1 MRKSVVSVIVG
12 VLLTGLCAAHAASGH
27 AASGGPQAATDL
39 LKEKMDAVLAVLEKD
54 GIAEADQKKQIMEIV
69 APVIDFELMAKLTLG
84 RANWNRLSGSEQ
96 KEFVELFVDRL
107 KASYL
112 DKTTLYSDQE
122 LVFKEG
128 REQGGK
134 IHVPMEIIGRD
145 EKADVLYKFYS
156 SPKGLKVYDV
166 EVNGVSLIK
175 SYRSQFDEILRN
187 GTVQDLF
194 GELRESG
201 Q

>member
-1 MRKSVVSVIVG
+1 MRNLAVSVMAVMMM
-12 VLLTGLCAAHAASGH
+12 GLCPAHAASD
-27 AASGGPQAATDL
+27 GPQAATDL
-39 LKEKMDAVLAVLEKD
+39 LKEKMDAVLSVLEKD
-54 GIAEADQKKQIMEIV
+54 SVTEAEKKKQIMEIV

-84 RANWNRLSGSEQ
+84 RTNWGRLSESEQ
-96 KEFVELFVDRL
+96 KEFVELFVERL

-122 LVFKEG
+122 LIFKEG

-134 IHVPMEIIGRD
+134 IHVPMEIIAKD
-145 EKADVLYKFYS
+145 EKADVLYKFYTS
-156 SPKGLKVYDV
+156 GKGMKVYDV
-166 EVNGVSLIK
+166 VVNGVSLIK

-194 GELRESG
+194 GELRESEE
-201 Q
+201 